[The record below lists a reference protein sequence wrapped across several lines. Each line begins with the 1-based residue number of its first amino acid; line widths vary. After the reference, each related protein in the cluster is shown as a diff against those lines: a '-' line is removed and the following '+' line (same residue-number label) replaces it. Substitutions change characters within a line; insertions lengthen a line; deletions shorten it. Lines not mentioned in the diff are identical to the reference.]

1 MDDPIEYYDERNKL
15 DKGREILYDITY
27 MWNLKNDTNESIY
40 KTEKDSQRQKTKLR
54 LPNGKGVGRD
64 KLGAWG

>member
-27 MWNLKNDTNESIY
+27 MWNLKYDTNEPVCE
-40 KTEKDSQRQKTKLR
+40 TETG
-54 LPNGKGVGRD
+54 P
-64 KLGAWG
+64 GAS